1 MEHKKVTEDF
11 NKRVWRDEEDPD
23 STAEMRTP
31 FLQGENRRLP
41 FFYVELQWA
50 KAGTHLCLHRDEYM
64 TLEPVMI

>member
-1 MEHKKVTEDF
+1 MSIRKHMEHKKVTEDF

-41 FFYVELQWA
+41 FFYV
-50 KAGTHLCLHRDEYM
+50 
-64 TLEPVMI
+64 